1 MKFLIFW
8 ILLAGTLYCIVRSL
22 IADIRLCQERRDGA
36 PAWTVWLSPSRHFSA
51 SVYTEAGER
60 ARRDALR
67 STGWAL
73 LLGLGAAVRSA
84 LELTPRPA
92 EWR

>member
-8 ILLAGTLYCIVRSL
+8 ILLAGTLYFIARSL
-22 IADIRLCQERRDGA
+22 VADIRLCQERRDGA
-36 PAWTVWLSPSRHFSA
+36 PAWKVWLSPGRHFSEN
-51 SVYTEAGER
+51 VYTEAGER

-73 LLGLGAAVRSA
+73 LLGLCAAVMGS
-84 LELTPRPA
+84 L
-92 EWR
+92 

>member
-8 ILLAGTLYCIVRSL
+8 ILLAGTLYFIARSIV
-22 IADIRLCQERRDGA
+22 ADVRLCQERRDGA
-36 PAWTVWLSPSRHFSA
+36 PAWQVWLSPGRYFNEN
-51 SVYTEAGER
+51 VYTEAGER

-73 LLGLGAAVRSA
+73 VLGLCAAVMSS
-84 LELTPRPA
+84 L
-92 EWR
+92 

>member
-8 ILLAGTLYCIVRSL
+8 ILIAGNLYFIARSL
-22 IADIRLCQERRDGA
+22 IADSRLCRERRDGA
-36 PAWTVWLSPSRHFSA
+36 PAWRVWLSPWRYFSED
-51 SVYTEAGER
+51 VYTEAGER

-73 LLGLGAAVRSA
+73 LLGLSAAVVSS
-84 LELTPRPA
+84 L
-92 EWR
+92 